1 MALLS
6 VIIFSYVLRM
16 HGINKNYTVPL
27 SNGSHSN
34 LIIMWMGAATTIL
47 SLVFHKWFNHTS
59 HNCYVKRMQISDHL
73 IIRVENLYSLI
84 FAVTIWN
91 ILISSYS
98 FLWTKWRRWCFRL
111 FMYFIQNTWM
121 TPSMHVMCDL
131 LFKNKCST
139 IMEG

>member
-34 LIIMWMGAATTIL
+34 LIIMWMGATTTIL

-59 HNCYVKRMQISDHL
+59 HNCYVERMQILDHL
-73 IIRVENLYSLI
+73 IIRVENLYSVI
-84 FAVTIWN
+84 FAVTMWI
-91 ILISSYS
+91 ILISCYS
-98 FLWTKWRRWCFRL
+98 FLWTIWRRWMLQAVYVFHSEDMDDPIHARYVWSSL
-111 FMYFIQNTWM
+111 RINA
-121 TPSMHVMCDL
+121 PL
-131 LFKNKCST
+131 
-139 IMEG
+139 